1 MFKAQATT
9 LVRRHVDDC
18 FRFVADDFFH
28 NYPRWS
34 PEVLEL
40 TPLSRGPVRVGSLA
54 RQVRVD
60 FGRRSADTFR
70 VIALERGRRLT
81 FEGISSPF
89 LIDFRFATLDRQTRL
104 VFTFSLSRLD
114 LWMRPFERGIR
125 RAAQEGA
132 ERVVDN
138 LKGLIETDCAGGT
151 G

>member
-1 MFKAQATT
+1 VFKAQATT

-34 PEVLEL
+34 PEVVEL

-114 LWMRPFERGIR
+114 LWMRPLERGIR